1 MNLSS
6 RPAEHK
12 DFTPFFGAC
21 YSDACD
27 NQWLRQAVEHEW
39 RVLLDSPATLSMVV
53 EDTAR
58 PLSSRLVGCA
68 QLAFVTPSFVRL
80 TRQVQEPWI
89 NARLVR
95 PLPDIS
101 SPLLTE
107 AQIARANAAGGLYAL
122 FTRWHRADRL
132 LGPAEMLEASAFMH
146 TAFQAYVL
154 GYRYREILIEAT
166 GETARDK
173 GLRAGF
179 RLRCDYADYY
189 RDRPPVPPPAVR
201 PFLMGI
207 TGAEAVTEEGY
218 VMGHY
223 FAYRPPRLGLTT
235 GEQAMLERCLRQ
247 AGLSEAAL
255 AREMD
260 VPVHRVK
267 NALRAAY
274 ARVSAA
280 SDLFPELGESAG
292 RGIEKKRQ
300 LLQYLRDHPEELRP
314 YRRQKDGISESEN
327 P

>member
-12 DFTPFFGAC
+12 DFMPFFGAC
-21 YSDACD
+21 YFDACD
-27 NQWLRQAVEHEW
+27 NQWLRQAVEYEW
-39 RVLLDSPATLSMVV
+39 HTLLDSPAALSVVV
-53 EDTAR
+53 EDIAR
-58 PLSSRLVGCA
+58 PPASRLVGCA
-68 QLAFVTPSFVRL
+68 QLVFVTPSFVHL
-80 TRQVQEPWI
+80 TYQVQEPWI

-95 PLPDIS
+95 PLPDAS
-101 SPLLTE
+101 PPLLTK
-107 AQIARANAAGGLYAL
+107 AQIARANAVGGLHAL
-122 FTRWHRADRL
+122 FTRWHRADRR

-146 TAFQAYVL
+146 TAFQAYVR
-154 GYRYREILIEAT
+154 GYRFREILIEAT

-189 RDRPPVPPPAVR
+189 RDHPPVPPPAVH

-207 TGAEAVTEEGY
+207 TDAEAVTEEGD

-223 FAYRPPRLGLTT
+223 FAYRPPRLGLTP

-247 AGLSEAAL
+247 PGLSEAAL

-260 VPVHRVK
+260 VPVHRIK

-274 ARVSAA
+274 ARVSSA
-280 SDLFPELGESAG
+280 SDLLPELGDSAG
-292 RGIEKKRQ
+292 RGEEKKRR

-314 YRRQKDGISESEN
+314 YQRPKNCDSESEN
-327 P
+327 S